1 MEVIKLESMDC
12 VVPLKSE
19 FDQVPVACSTP
30 NATAVAQ
37 ISSTFARSIAE
48 SSPSIL
54 ALDKSQMD
62 SSQTVCQT
70 QAQPQHLAIYDGK
83 GFDVNITLWQFL
95 LELLMDPNSRHLIS
109 WTSQDGEFKLHRSE
123 EVARLWG
130 LRKNKTNMNYD
141 KLSRALRYYYDKNII
156 QKVNGQKFV
165 YRFVQFPDNFNMA
178 EIQIADCPI
187 SVSSETPDSL
197 QPGSTSSQ
205 TQLPKLQK
213 VNSFPSPTGMSMP
226 SEMKKP
232 FTPKAIRRPRPSL
245 SHSPGLNSQLNG
257 GQSSPPQEENQM
269 EAMVQ
274 QHKMILQ
281 QYNDLLQSYQ
291 LQCLIAQASV
301 RYLAENNSRAI
312 GWFGGQQSAG
322 AGTSDTSSDGTSSS
336 WPFAPSVATSSSTQ
350 WYPTPTEDAIVPN
363 AESRK
368 RSHEMSLLESQQPL
382 DLSKPKK
389 IKY

>member
-1 MEVIKLESMDC
+1 
-12 VVPLKSE
+12 
-19 FDQVPVACSTP
+19 
-30 NATAVAQ
+30 
-37 ISSTFARSIAE
+37 
-48 SSPSIL
+48 
-54 ALDKSQMD
+54 
-62 SSQTVCQT
+62 
-70 QAQPQHLAIYDGK
+70 
-83 GFDVNITLWQFL
+83 
-95 LELLMDPNSRHLIS
+95 MDPNSRHLIS

-178 EIQIADCPI
+178 EIQISDCPI
-187 SVSSETPDSL
+187 SVSSESPDSL
-197 QPGSTSSQ
+197 QSAPNSSQ

-213 VNSFPSPTGMSMP
+213 MNTFPSPTGMSMP
-226 SEMKKP
+226 TEMKKP

-245 SHSPGLNSQLNG
+245 SQSPGLNSQLNG

-301 RYLAENNSRAI
+301 RYLAENNSRTI
-312 GWFGGQQSAG
+312 GWFGGQQSVG
-322 AGTSDTSSDGTSSS
+322 AGTSDTSSEGNSSS
-336 WPFAPSVATSSSTQ
+336 WPLAPSVATSSSTQ
-350 WYPTPTEDAIVPN
+350 WYQTPTEDAIVPN

-368 RSHEMSLLESQQPL
+368 RSHEMSLLDSQQPL